1 MPAASAQ
8 KCANKLSQIKP
19 TTSTTQ
25 TPEILPLSAQATDS
39 TPALHPPALPPS
51 TVVDFE
57 TFVELA
63 DLSDILQFCDVA
75 ASTREGRN
83 LKLFWDRAF
92 EAGLNQGRSEER
104 VYRDEMYLQGKA
116 QGIKQAE
123 EAASQAEIDLYRH
136 GIVKGG
142 IEER

>member
-8 KCANKLSQIKP
+8 KCARQHANKLSKIKP

-25 TPEILPLSAQATDS
+25 TPEILPPSAQPTDS
-39 TPALHPPALPPS
+39 TPALHPPTLPPS
-51 TVVDFE
+51 TVIDFE

-63 DLSDILQFCDVA
+63 DLGDILQFCDIA
-75 ASTREGRN
+75 ASTCEGRN

-104 VYRDEMYLQGKA
+104 IIEMKC
-116 QGIKQAE
+116 IFREKCR
-123 EAASQAEIDLYRH
+123 ASSKLKKLL
-136 GIVKGG
+136 VKPKL
-142 IEER
+142 ISTATEL